1 MNWIHRQICRSGW
14 WRNYVEKDL
23 LPWVL
28 QSAELGDDLLEIG
41 PGPGLT
47 TAVLVSRAK
56 KLTALEID
64 PKLAASLRSN
74 DKLKRVEIVEGDA
87 TAMPFSAD
95 RFANVLSFTMIHHI
109 PSVTLQDKM
118 LAEAFRV
125 LRPNGTFVG
134 SDSIWSPTFG
144 LAHIGDTMVLVNP
157 GNFEARLAS
166 VGFTGIKIEKG
177 RKAFRFAARKPA
189 GATC

>member
-47 TAVLVSRAK
+47 TAVLADRAK

-87 TAMPFSAD
+87 TAMPFEND
-95 RFANVLSFTMIHHI
+95 RFASVLSFTMIHHI
-109 PSVTLQDKM
+109 PSATLQDKM
-118 LAEAFRV
+118 LSEAFRV

-134 SDSIWSPTFG
+134 SDSIWSPIFG

-157 GNFEARLAS
+157 EKFGARLTSA
-166 VGFTGIKIEKG
+166 GFTSIVIERS
-177 RKAFRFAARKPA
+177 RKAFRFLAKKTA
-189 GATC
+189 